1 MKKLTGILKVIIRNR
16 YLLFGCIGIALL
28 LFIALAAPLLTNVS
42 AQSYEGESLQP
53 PGSEGHPLGTNHLGQ
68 DVYSML
74 IYGTRTSLKVGLV
87 SACISGALGVIIGG
101 IAGYFGG
108 GVDRVLS
115 EVINVFMMIPTLFL
129 ILLVVSLFGNSIVHV
144 MLIIGL
150 TSWPG
155 NAKMMRAQALSLRER
170 TFVMGA
176 KSMGESN
183 LQILFR
189 YIIPNGIFPIISNT
203 TASMAHAIL
212 TEASLSFLGLGD
224 PTSVSWGQMIL
235 DGRNYL
241 SRGWWISTFAG
252 LAIVVTV
259 LIFYATGDGLNRV
272 LNPKERGTR

>member
-42 AQSYEGESLQP
+42 AQSYGGESLQP